1 MTQRKKKA
9 ARHAPRRQLATRG
22 QAWARALA
30 RGLTKARVSPN
41 AISVAG
47 LVFALLGALSLA
59 LGRGAWPS
67 LLAAAAFIQ
76 LRLLCNLMDG
86 MVAIEG
92 GLKAK
97 DGELYNEVCDRPS
110 DLVLLLGAGVA
121 AGGAWGWTLGWAAAT
136 LAILTAYARVFG
148 GSAGL
153 PQDFCGPMAKQ
164 HRMALLTAA
173 CLLAAAL
180 APRGLQGPV
189 LSWAL
194 LLIVLGSLATF
205 WRRLWRIRKAL
216 LSA

>member
-1 MTQRKKKA
+1 MTQRKKSTV
-9 ARHAPRRQLATRG
+9 RRAPRRQLATRG

-30 RGLTKARVSPN
+30 RGLTRARVSPN

-47 LVFALLGALSLA
+47 LLFALLGALSLA

-67 LLAAAAFIQ
+67 LLAAAFIQ

-97 DGELYNEVCDRPS
+97 DGELYNEVTDRPS
-110 DLVLLLGAGVA
+110 DLVLLLGAGAA
-121 AGGAWGWTLGWAAAT
+121 AGGAWGWTLGWAAGT

-148 GSAGL
+148 GSVGL

-194 LLIVLGSLATF
+194 LLIGLGSLATL
-205 WRRLWRIRKAL
+205 WRRLWRIRRAL